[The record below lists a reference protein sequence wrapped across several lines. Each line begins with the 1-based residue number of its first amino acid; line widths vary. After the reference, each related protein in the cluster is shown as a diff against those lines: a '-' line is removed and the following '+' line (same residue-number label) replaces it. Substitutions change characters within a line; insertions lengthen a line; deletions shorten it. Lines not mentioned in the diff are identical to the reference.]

1 MPNRE
6 NIKPHQWE
14 KGQSGNPN
22 GRPRLLV
29 SSVIE
34 QMKNK
39 GIESVSQSD
48 VKETFLMLINLELL
62 EIKELVKDER
72 QPAIVRIVGKEM
84 LSGKGFNII
93 ERMLDRA
100 LGKPDSKL
108 DMTSTDGS
116 MSPTSP
122 KTLADWYDANRSKKD

>member
-6 NIKPHQWE
+6 NIIPHQWE
-14 KGQSGNPN
+14 KGRSGNPK

-100 LGKPDSKL
+100 LGKPDSKI
-108 DMTSTDGS
+108 DHTSTDGS
-116 MSPTSP
+116 MSPKAPVS
-122 KTLADWYDANRSKKD
+122 LDDWYNPKRGE

>member
-1 MPNRE
+1 M
-6 NIKPHQWE
+6 
-14 KGQSGNPN
+14 
-22 GRPRLLV
+22 LV

-39 GIESVSQSD
+39 GVESVSQSD

-100 LGKPDSKL
+100 LGKPDSKI
-108 DMTSTDGS
+108 DHTSTDGS
-116 MSPTSP
+116 MSPKAIEVTVRKSDEN
-122 KTLADWYDANRSKKD
+122 KT

>member
-14 KGQSGNPN
+14 KGQSGNPK

-39 GIESVSQSD
+39 GVESVSQSD

-100 LGKPDSKL
+100 LGKPDSKIDL
-108 DMTSTDGS
+108 TSTDGS
-116 MSPTSP
+116 MSPKAPVS
-122 KTLADWYDANRSKKD
+122 LDDWYNPKRGE

>member
-14 KGQSGNPN
+14 KGQSGNPK

-39 GIESVSQSD
+39 GVESVSQSD

-100 LGKPDSKL
+100 LGKPDSKI
-108 DMTSTDGS
+108 DHTSTDGS
-116 MSPTSP
+116 MSPKAIEVTVRKSDEN
-122 KTLADWYDANRSKKD
+122 KT

>member
-6 NIKPHQWE
+6 NIKPHQWK
-14 KGQSGNPN
+14 KGQSGNPK

-34 QMKNK
+34 QMKKK
-39 GIESVSQSD
+39 GVESVSQSD
-48 VKETFLMLINLELL
+48 VKETFLMLINLELS

-100 LGKPDSKL
+100 LGKPDSKIDL
-108 DMTSTDGS
+108 TSTDGS
-116 MSPTSP
+116 MSPKSIEVTVRKSDENN
-122 KTLADWYDANRSKKD
+122 T